1 MAKQFHRPNVSKGIL
16 LPLGNGFSLAIGKN
30 PNKKDDIDIGPNDE
44 NGITVSNGEILRKK
58 GNTVMVYSDEPM
70 LNGKSPAYLLYRGA
84 NPDVVFA
91 AQEQFKKANRIKD
104 NGSHYENGGQN
115 GIYIK
120 PSKRGTFTAAAKKH
134 GMSVQGFANKVLANK
149 ENYSSAMIKKA
160 NFAKNASKWH
170 HLFGGEDTSINPL
183 GERPNAN
190 NENMSNKRIKAVAG
204 TQQPLRTLAEI
215 QAAKEQFGKYYNIFY
230 NNDGTIKRQIPTFG
244 ELTGTTLS
252 KADQIMYRTLWGND
266 FYNRNVDSS
275 GKFVGS
281 GIKPITLNNDD
292 IYANQIKVGDKT
304 IHLNQD
310 PNTGNYIEAHLV
322 NGNNTLLRDKI
333 VPPTT
338 QPTNNNI
345 NDVKNN
351 WFKDNKADLVGAG
364 INALGSIGGA
374 IINAIGIGKQRYI
387 PRRGI
392 TLTPSKL
399 KTKININP
407 QLAQMREMLS
417 QIEQGARN
425 NSASS
430 RNVYDRILRARGR
443 GIQSYNSLLGDKE
456 NRETALINQD
466 RLNQQQVRAHNVQNF
481 QNIMNTNI
489 AGREALNNRKAEA
502 HAENAVALLNNLSGI
517 VTGERGLLAR
527 EDARRRTAAD
537 LTMMSLAY
545 PDAAKLIT
553 EHPELHD
560 QFYNNYYGML
570 GSNRFYRRRNG

>member
-1 MAKQFHRPNVSKGIL
+1 MAGQFHGLNVYKGIL
-16 LPLGNGFSLAIGKN
+16 LPLWDGFSLAIGKN
-30 PNKKDDIDIGPNDE
+30 PNKKDDINIGPN
-44 NGITVSNGEILRKK
+44 NKKGITVSNGEMIEEE
-58 GNTVMVYSDEPM
+58 GDTVKVYSDEPM
-70 LNGKSPAYLLYRGA
+70 LNGKSPAYLLYRGV

-91 AQEQFKKANRIKD
+91 AQERFKKANRIKD
-104 NGSHYENGGQN
+104 DGSHYETGGSS

-134 GMSVQGFANKVLANK
+134 GMSVQSFASKVLANK
-149 ENYSSAMIKKA
+149 ENYSSAMVKKA

-170 HLFGGEDTSINPL
+170 HLFGGEDTLINPL
-183 GERPNAN
+183 GERPNVN
-190 NENMSNKRIKAVAG
+190 NENMSNKRTKAVAG

-252 KADQIMYRTLWGND
+252 KADQTMYRTLWGDD
-266 FYNRNVDSS
+266 FYNRNVDNN

-281 GIKPITLNNDD
+281 ENFGNVNTESITPLNN
-292 IYANQIKVGDKT
+292 N
-304 IHLNQD
+304 IH
-310 PNTGNYIEAHLV
+310 A
-322 NGNNTLLRDKI
+322 TLDRPKDTI
-333 VPPTT
+333 VPPTLQT
-338 QPTNNNI
+338 TSNNN
-345 NDVKNN
+345 NNNNN
-351 WFKDNKADLVGAG
+351 WFKDNKADLVGATA
-364 INALGSIGGA
+364 NALGSIGGS
-374 IINAIGIGKQRYI
+374 IINAIAIGKQNYI

-392 TLTPSKL
+392 ELTPSKL
-399 KTKININP
+399 KVKININP
-407 QLAQMREMLS
+407 QLAKMNETLS
-417 QIEQGARN
+417 QIEESARN
-425 NSASS
+425 NSGSS
-430 RNVYDRILRARGR
+430 RNVYDRILRARTK
-443 GIQSYNSLLGDKE
+443 GIQFYNNLLGDQE
-456 NRETALINQD
+456 NKQTALINQD
-466 RLNQQQVRAHNVQNF
+466 RLNQQQVRARNVQNF

-502 HAENAVALLNNLSGI
+502 HAENTVSLLNNLAGI

-560 QFYNNYYGML
+560 QFYDNYYGML